1 MADEKVWRFEFVEGR
16 IDKQVASGITGGED
30 SGVDD
35 KKDDKKSK
43 NDMFDAFYNKVSG
56 DAAKAAILTP
66 LNSAVGR
73 VSRPLYMAGRRIANG
88 GKIGAAVG
96 TAAGALAV
104 IAIEETINAIQKRID
119 DIQQQ
124 VQKLNEADNV
134 LVRAGAVSKETYYT
148 GNFFGIKKKTDRS

>member
-16 IDKQVASGITGGED
+16 IDKQDSGIGGGED
-30 SGVDD
+30 SGINN
-35 KKDDKKSK
+35 KDSDKKSK

-96 TAAGALAV
+96 TAAGALAI
-104 IAIEETINAIQKRID
+104 IAIQETINTIQKRID

-124 VQKLNEADNV
+124 VEKLNEADNV
-134 LVRAGAVSKETYYT
+134 LIRSGAVSTATYYT